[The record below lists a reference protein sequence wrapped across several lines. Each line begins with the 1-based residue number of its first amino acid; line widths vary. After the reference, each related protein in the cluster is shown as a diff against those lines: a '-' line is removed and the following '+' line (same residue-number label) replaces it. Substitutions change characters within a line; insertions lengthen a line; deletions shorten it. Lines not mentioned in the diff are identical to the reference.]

1 MLTKLNNIKDL
12 YFYNKTP
19 RDAFGN
25 NKSYS
30 CNDYVFNNGEIFICT
45 DKFNIFF
52 IYPEDKEAINFF
64 KKMMWGEDNFY
75 FKIVI
80 GLQKLE
86 DFITIYNKNIDN
98 GVK

>member
-1 MLTKLNNIKDL
+1 MGIRSPTSTEMYCCGLCMENS
-12 YFYNKTP
+12 
-19 RDAFGN
+19 AFC
-25 NKSYS
+25 Y
-30 CNDYVFNNGEIFICT
+30 DYVFDNGEISICT
-45 DKFNIFF
+45 DKFNTFF

-75 FKIVI
+75 FKTVI